1 MEQISLASAEVTNT
15 WPLNL
20 SNIGGRVNSVR
31 AMHLVEEESILHLAF
46 STGLY
51 CRLDLRGQEEPAT
64 RTVLSLNSAEAG
76 GEAASWH
83 AQFGQPEGAGS
94 LLLFAISSQ
103 GKSKNFAIGSTSSKS
118 SQILLFLLKKK
129 VFV

>member
-64 RTVLSLNSAEAG
+64 RTGLSLNSAEAG

-83 AQFGQPEGAGS
+83 AQFGTSGCVGCGRCITWCPVGIDITEEVAAIREGT
-94 LLLFAISSQ
+94 LP
-103 GKSKNFAIGSTSSKS
+103 
-118 SQILLFLLKKK
+118 
-129 VFV
+129 

>member
-1 MEQISLASAEVTNT
+1 M
-15 WPLNL
+15 
-20 SNIGGRVNSVR
+20 NSVR

-103 GKSKNFAIGSTSSKS
+103 GKSKNFAIGSNSSKS
-118 SQILLFLLKKK
+118 SQILLFLLKKRFSYDLK
-129 VFV
+129 FFSSCSYIGRYIHYQVTGIP

>member
-103 GKSKNFAIGSTSSKS
+103 GKSKFCHWKQLKQVKS
-118 SQILLFLLKKK
+118 DSVISA
-129 VFV
+129 